1 MVYDTLIRNG
11 LLVTMNNEL
20 EVVENASVLIKE
32 GCIEAIGKA
41 EQFDDVTAET
51 IIDGKNKIIMPG
63 LVNCHTHLPM
73 SMFRGIADDLPLE
86 VWLNEHIFPAEA
98 NELNPDSVLKW
109 TRLSC
114 EEMLLSGTTT
124 CCDGYFYEDEVV
136 KAVGESGMR
145 AVLGQ
150 GVIDFPGPGVPD
162 PSKNI
167 TTAVDYVNRYLNQS
181 SLISPSG

>member
-1 MVYDTLIRNG
+1 MD
-11 LLVTMNNEL
+11 
-20 EVVENASVLIKE
+20 
-32 GCIEAIGKA
+32 
-41 EQFDDVTAET
+41 
-51 IIDGKNKIIMPG
+51 
-63 LVNCHTHLPM
+63 
-73 SMFRGIADDLPLE
+73 

-98 NELNPDSVLKW
+98 SELNPESVLKW

-114 EEMLLSGTTT
+114 KEMLLSGTTT

-136 KAVGESGMR
+136 KAVGEAGMR

-167 TTAVDYVNRYLNQS
+167 TTAVEYVNRHLNKS
-181 SLISPSG
+181 ALISPSIFCHSPYICSKDTLIAAKTAAKELGVLFQIHVAETQNEINMVKDLEGRSIIQCLNDIGSLCNGCENNT